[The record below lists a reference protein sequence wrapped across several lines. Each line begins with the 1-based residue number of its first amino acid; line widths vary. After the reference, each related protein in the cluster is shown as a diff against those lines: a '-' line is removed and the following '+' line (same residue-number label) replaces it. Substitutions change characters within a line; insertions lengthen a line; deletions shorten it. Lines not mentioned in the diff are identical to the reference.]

1 MTVES
6 ELAPSKL
13 ISDLEWLWRRPQ
25 FVMPA
30 ALDLPLLEDAFFKRH
45 DADFNRLV
53 QTLREDISPLRG
65 FLRARPRLYK
75 LGLYAQTLLEF
86 VFANLPALK
95 LLACDLPVQ
104 AGQPPRTVG
113 AFDFLLQEAG
123 ASEVLHLEFALKI
136 LLRRDGGGV
145 PERSE
150 DWIGPEG
157 RDRLDLKLAKLQ
169 SAQLKLS
176 DTLEGRALLG
186 VRLGLDPERIR
197 PRLLLRGIGLV
208 PYGQPFESEL
218 ISSSSIQGFWARE
231 GSVEAAQLR
240 ARTYLLNDHPKL
252 DWLRTDTLLGYQ
264 VHAEWPGV
272 TQSHR
277 F

>member
-6 ELAPSKL
+6 ELAASKL
-13 ISDLEWLWRRPQ
+13 ISDLEWLWCRPQ

-30 ALDLPLLEDAFFKRH
+30 ALELPLLEYAFFERH

-53 QTLREDISPLRG
+53 QALRDDINPLREFLRG
-65 FLRARPRLYK
+65 RPRLYK

-86 VFANLPALK
+86 VFANLPELK

-123 ASEVLHLEFALKI
+123 AQEVLHLEFALKI
-136 LLRRDGGGV
+136 LLRRDARDG
-145 PERSE
+145 PERTG

-169 SAQLKLS
+169 NSQLRLAE
-176 DTLEGRALLG
+176 TGEGLALLSA
-186 VRLGLDPERIR
+186 RLGLDPELIR

-208 PYGQPFESEL
+208 PWGQPFESDL
-218 ISSSSIQGFWARE
+218 ISTASIQGFWARE
-231 GSVEAAQLR
+231 GSAEAEELR
-240 ARTYLLNDHPKL
+240 ARAFLLNDHPKL
-252 DWLRTDTLLGYQ
+252 DWLREDSLLGYQ
-264 VHAEWPGV
+264 VHAEWPGASPV
-272 TQSHR
+272 V

>member
-1 MTVES
+1 MTFEP

-25 FVMPA
+25 FVMPG
-30 ALDLPLLEDAFFKRH
+30 ALSLPLLEDELFKRH

-53 QTLREDISPLRG
+53 QGLRDDIMPLRE

-86 VFANLPALK
+86 VFANLPELK

-123 ASEVLHLEFALKI
+123 VEEVLHLEFALKI
-136 LLRRDGGGV
+136 LLRREGSGA
-145 PERSE
+145 PERPE

-169 SAQLKLS
+169 NSQLRLAE
-176 DTLEGRALLG
+176 TAEGRTLLRD
-186 VRLGLDPERIR
+186 RLGLDPDRIR

-208 PYGQPFESEL
+208 PWGLTLESDL
-218 ISSSSIQGFWARE
+218 ISAASLQGFWARE
-231 GSVEAAQLR
+231 GCPEADELR
-240 ARTYLLNDHPKL
+240 AQAFLLNEHPKL
-252 DWLRTDTLLGYQ
+252 DWLREGCKLGYQ
-264 VHAEWPGV
+264 VHAEWPL
-272 TQSHR
+272 SAR
-277 F
+277 ESD